1 MLVTLMRSLLYS
13 GLRTRYIVINLEEYS
28 DYANHLGQNNVE
40 DQNYQQSRHTT
51 MINNMNGTIVTMMK
65 HIESFRLL
73 INIAKISQA

>member
-1 MLVTLMRSLLYS
+1 MMKLLLNYDLS
-13 GLRTRYIVINLEEYS
+13 TRFKVMELEGYRGY
-28 DYANHLGQNNVE
+28 DNHLGQNNVE